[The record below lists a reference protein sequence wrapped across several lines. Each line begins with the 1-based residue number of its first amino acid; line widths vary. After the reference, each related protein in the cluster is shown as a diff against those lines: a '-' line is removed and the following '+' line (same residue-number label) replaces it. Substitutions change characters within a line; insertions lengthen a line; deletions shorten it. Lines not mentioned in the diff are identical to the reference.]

1 MTSLMQYFVAAWVM
15 VTTPRRLW
23 WRYSYRDIVEFMRDH
38 ELSGLDEFRR
48 YDFYFNCF
56 ADSYKDI
63 TGVRNR
69 SVDPEI
75 HSVEYMRQELKD
87 AEMFHAYETE

>member
-1 MTSLMQYFVAAWVM
+1 MTSLRQYLVAAWVM
-15 VTTPRRLW
+15 VTTPHRLW
-23 WRYSYRDIVEFMRDH
+23 WMYSYRGVVEFMRDH

-63 TGVRNR
+63 TGVRNKF
-69 SVDPEI
+69 VDPDV
-75 HSVEYMRQELKD
+75 HSVEYMLSLIHISEPTRP
-87 AEMFHAYETE
+87 Y